1 MPERRHRIN
10 EAETE
15 QIFRGLILRLG
26 ELLESEEDQESAE
39 VVLNFLRRLFGGKS
53 GRPKSLEFSWDL
65 VQVIHE
71 LYKDKTW
78 KDLEKKIVW

>member
-39 VVLNFLRRLFGGKS
+39 IVLRLLSRLFEGRI
-53 GRPKSLEFSWDL
+53 GRPKNLEF
-65 VQVIHE
+65 
-71 LYKDKTW
+71 TW
-78 KDLEKKIVW
+78 SHARATYEIYSDETPENS